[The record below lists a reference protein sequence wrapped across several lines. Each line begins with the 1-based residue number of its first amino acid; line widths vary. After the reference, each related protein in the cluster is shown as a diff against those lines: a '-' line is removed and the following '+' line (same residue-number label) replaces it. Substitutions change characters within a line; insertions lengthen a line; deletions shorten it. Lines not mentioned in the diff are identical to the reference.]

1 MPELPEVETVRR
13 ALDEALRGHKIA
25 NVDVRA
31 KGLRKPFPKDLRA
44 RLTGRKILHCT
55 RRAKYALLE
64 LDNNDVLVIHLGMSG
79 RVMLHERTIAYK
91 PERHDH
97 LVMTF
102 DNGLRFALN
111 DARRFGAVYLV
122 AKNKL
127 DGHEAFKSL
136 GPEPLEKNFTGAV
149 LASALAGRKTPI
161 KMALLDQGIVAGL
174 GNIYV
179 SEALFDAGISPL
191 RKAGSLSVKEAKAL
205 CASIKK
211 VLKKA
216 VAAGGSTLKDYKR
229 PDGELGY
236 FQHCFAVYD
245 RVGSACPGC
254 DCNVGKTGGIKRI
267 VQGGRSTFFC
277 PRRQT

>member
-13 ALDEALRGHKIA
+13 ALDDALSGHKIT

-31 KGLRKPFPKDLRA
+31 KGLRVPFPKGLKTHLA
-44 RLTGRKILHCT
+44 SRKILRCT

-64 LDNNDVLVIHLGMSG
+64 LDSNDVLVIHLGMSG
-79 RVMLHERTIAYK
+79 RIMLHGRDVVYK
-91 PERHDH
+91 PEKHDH
-97 LVMTF
+97 LIVTF
-102 DNGLRFALN
+102 DNGLRVALN

-122 AKNKL
+122 AKNEL

-136 GPEPLEKNFTGAV
+136 GPEPLEKNFTGAL
-149 LASALAGRKTPI
+149 LALALAGRKTPI
-161 KMALLDQGIVAGL
+161 KMALLDQRIVAGL

-191 RKAGSLSVKEAKAL
+191 RKAGSLSVEEARAL

-236 FQHCFAVYD
+236 FQHSFAVYD
-245 RVGSACPGC
+245 RAGSACPGC
-254 DCNVGKTGGIKRI
+254 DCNVSKTGGIRRI

-277 PRRQT
+277 PRRQI